1 MIQCNQDKGK
11 EVKIMGKTEEKTLS
25 AVLGAL
31 FGTIIC
37 WFISAG
43 FIYWGW
49 TVLAPHLN
57 APLFTYWEV
66 FAIRM
71 AVSSLMTIFWQRKV

>member
-1 MIQCNQDKGK
+1 MENK
-11 EVKIMGKTEEKTLS
+11 EKKLTITL
-25 AVLGAL
+25 LGEAA
-31 FGTIIC
+31 GNVVW
-37 WFISAG
+37 WFITAY

-71 AVSSLMTIFWQRKV
+71 ALSSLMGILWQRKI

>member
-11 EVKIMGKTEEKTLS
+11 EVKIMENKEDKRLAE
-25 AVLGAL
+25 VLGEL
-31 FGTIIC
+31 TGTIIN
-37 WFISAG
+37 WFLTAG

-71 AVSSLMTIFWQRKV
+71 ALSSLVAILWQRKI

>member
-1 MIQCNQDKGK
+1 MEKK
-11 EVKIMGKTEEKTLS
+11 EEKTLV
-25 AVLGAL
+25 VLLGE
-31 FGTIIC
+31 FVGQIIK
-37 WFISAG
+37 WLITAG

-71 AVSSLMTIFWQRKV
+71 AFSSVMVIFWQRGVEN